1 LRNIRTARSSALIS
15 PGILQGTYLFADMTP
30 RRTGPLGIALG
41 GREQCA
47 PGYAVS
53 RTSFPYVT
61 LEYVAEGRASLR
73 LGKEPP
79 QLLGPGSVFAYGPG
93 TPHQISAEGGGL
105 VKYFI
110 SLSGRQAQRLISSRA
125 PLFDGPVRFAR
136 HAEFRELFDWI
147 IREGQDPSSQSA
159 EACLRLLE
167 VVLLKLSQHLEA
179 ADDGG
184 GRARNRFLECK
195 AFIES
200 NAASMR
206 SLEELSGALRMDPSN
221 LSRLFRRFEGDSP
234 YQFLLRCRMNLA
246 AKEFMDGRA
255 MVKEVAAR
263 LGYEDAYHFSRL
275 FKAVHGLPPGRFRAL
290 YG

>member
-1 LRNIRTARSSALIS
+1 MSKIREPRSSALIS
-15 PGILQGTYLFADMTP
+15 PGIVQGTYLFADMTP
-30 RRTGPLGIALG
+30 RRTGPVGIALG

-47 PGYAVS
+47 AGYSVS
-53 RTSFPYVT
+53 RNSFPYVT
-61 LEYVAEGRASLR
+61 LEYIAEGRASLR
-73 LGKEPP
+73 LGDTER

-93 TPHQISAEGGGL
+93 TPHEIAAEGAGL

-110 SLSGRQAQRLISSRA
+110 SLSGRQAHRLIASHVA
-125 PLFDGPVRFAR
+125 LFDGPVRFAR

-147 IREGQDPSSQSA
+147 IREGQDPSPQA
-159 EACLRLLE
+159 TEACLRLLE

-179 ADDGG
+179 ADGGG

-206 SLEELSGALRMDPSN
+206 SLEDLCEALRMDPSN

-255 MVKEVAAR
+255 MVKEVAER
-263 LGYEDAYHFSRL
+263 LGYEDPYHFSRL
-275 FKAVHGLPPGRFRAL
+275 FKAVHGLPPGRFRSL